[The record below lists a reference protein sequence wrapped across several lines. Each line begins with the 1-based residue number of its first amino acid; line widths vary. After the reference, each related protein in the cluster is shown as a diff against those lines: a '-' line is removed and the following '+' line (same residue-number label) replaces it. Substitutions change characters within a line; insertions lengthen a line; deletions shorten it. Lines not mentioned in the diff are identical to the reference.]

1 MWQFGLDREFHR
13 FLVALPLF
21 KKKKNHLQKHKKNKS
36 EVALVKKGK

>member
-21 KKKKNHLQKHKKNKS
+21 KKKKSLAETQKNKS